1 MSSLRP
7 NSILVV
13 DDDPSLR
20 KVLRTSLSM
29 SGFVVE
35 EARDGED
42 ALARVQ
48 SDHFDV
54 VLLDI
59 IMPGIGG
66 VEACRRIRAISPK
79 IGIIMIT
86 VRDSDDI
93 VHALDAGA
101 NDYLV
106 KPFRLHELTDRLQAH
121 LRQIRIPNPADERI
135 RLKESGERQSSL
147 DPEIQSG

>member
-20 KVLRTSLSM
+20 KVLSTSLSM

-86 VRDSDDI
+86 VRDSDHDI

-106 KPFRLHELTDRLQAH
+106 KPFRLGCG
-121 LRQIRIPNPADERI
+121 PNPVE
-135 RLKESGERQSSL
+135 K
-147 DPEIQSG
+147 